1 MQVEMGYLMPIA
13 RRRVIGCMI
22 MLAATATV
30 LGIDGCN
37 GRAGAGYTS
46 LAAEGGAV
54 PAKSRLSPL
63 TYIGG
68 LQRGASWPKY
78 HANNRNTGLGIG
90 KGAVGALKW
99 KFETDGDIVS
109 SPAIGADGTIYTSD
123 YISTSSGDIVSG
135 HLYAI
140 NGATGAPKWKFKTKG
155 GPTSPVIGADGTVY
169 ISDSVSTSN
178 GDIVSGH
185 LYAINGATGKLKW
198 KFKTEGD
205 PTSPLIGTDGNVYI
219 SDSVSTS
226 NGDIVNGHLYA
237 INGATGALKW
247 KFKTKGGPTSPVMG
261 TDDTVY
267 IGDDVP
273 VGYPSKSALATG
285 KYPLSDYGY
294 LYALNGSTGKLEW
307 KFKTGG
313 AIVSPPAIGADNT
326 VYVGDDFV
334 IDAALESTLYAIG
347 KIPRHIYSYFYA
359 LNGETGKLKW
369 KFRINDKWVVKSTS
383 AIGGDGT
390 IYIPVSPPPD
400 GGDCYLYALDATAKL
415 KWKDK
420 FRADTYI
427 ASPVI
432 GSDGTLYVVHENN
445 GSSYLYAL
453 NDITGKLKWKFKTR
467 SHLFS
472 PAIGSDGTIY
482 VGCGSE
488 LYAIR

>member
-1 MQVEMGYLMPIA
+1 MGYLMPIA

-123 YISTSSGDIVSG
+123 YISTSS
-135 HLYAI
+135 
-140 NGATGAPKWKFKTKG
+140 
-155 GPTSPVIGADGTVY
+155 
-169 ISDSVSTSN
+169 

>member
-155 GPTSPVIGADGTVY
+155 GPTSPVIGADGT
-169 ISDSVSTSN
+169 
-178 GDIVSGH
+178 
-185 LYAINGATGKLKW
+185 
-198 KFKTEGD
+198 
-205 PTSPLIGTDGNVYI
+205 VYI

>member
-123 YISTSSGDIVSG
+123 YISTSS
-135 HLYAI
+135 
-140 NGATGAPKWKFKTKG
+140 
-155 GPTSPVIGADGTVY
+155 
-169 ISDSVSTSN
+169 

>member
-123 YISTSSGDIVSG
+123 YI
-135 HLYAI
+135 
-140 NGATGAPKWKFKTKG
+140 
-155 GPTSPVIGADGTVY
+155 
-169 ISDSVSTSN
+169 
-178 GDIVSGH
+178 
-185 LYAINGATGKLKW
+185 
-198 KFKTEGD
+198 
-205 PTSPLIGTDGNVYI
+205 
-219 SDSVSTS
+219 STS